1 VPRRGPWFDK
11 MLFPGTGY
19 ELRKIS
25 LRIRPLNNEG
35 GKFLLKI
42 AAVCVNVST
51 KIDTKVFD
59 YHVPPSMEE
68 VLRVGCRVQ
77 VPLGS
82 QLCDGFVV
90 DFPNSSEAMN
100 LKEIKDIIDK
110 EPVISQ
116 EMVELALWVSAY
128 YLSPLHKI
136 LEYILPPYARVQKEK
151 WVKLEDACS
160 LGELTQTLALL
171 DSLLKNIIEALSKG
185 PQKIDKLIKRFGA
198 NCNGALEDL
207 QSRGVLNFYWQF
219 TPLGKEKIITCFR
232 AKVNIEEKIAEQ
244 LKRAPKQ
251 MEVVQYLVTNGPQ
264 SKAQLTNILGI
275 NNNILAALI
284 NKGII
289 EKYEFREQRLPE
301 VHEEF
306 ANNVVLELNNYQK
319 EAIKR
324 INEALDAEIH
334 TTFLIHGITGSGKTE
349 VYLTSINAALK
360 RGRGAIL
367 LVPEI
372 ALTPQII
379 GRFKSILGDKV
390 VVLHSNLSQGERLD
404 AWESLRIGQAKV
416 IIGVRSAIFAPVQN
430 LGLIIIDEEHETTY
444 KQSEPEPRY
453 HAREV
458 ALKRAQLSNAVLVLG
473 SATPSIESYYFAQKG
488 EYGLIEMP
496 ERVTKNSLPDV
507 KVVDLRE
514 EFKLGNKSIFSR
526 ALSEAITEAL
536 NKDEQIILF
545 LNRRGFSTFVLCR
558 ECGSPLK
565 CRNCSISLTY
575 HAATLEMKCHYC
587 SYKTR
592 VPPRCPSCGS
602 SFIRYFGTGTQ
613 QVEQELKLIWPQAK
627 VTRMDVDTTGNKN
640 AHQNLLAVFKKG
652 ESDILVGTQMIT
664 KGLDFPNVTLVGVIA
679 ADISLNLPDY
689 TSGERTFQL
698 LTQVAG
704 RAGRGAKKGQVII
717 QTYSPDHYSIEAG
730 KKQDFLQFYQQELAA
745 RRVMDYPPFS
755 YLIRILV
762 TDYHEK
768 TVIVYLEAFSE
779 IIKKDFVDNVEIL
792 GPAQAP
798 IGKIKNRCRWQIIL
812 KGKNL
817 ELLKNAALYGLHQTL
832 KGETNKTL
840 RVILDVEPQ
849 SIL

>member
-1 VPRRGPWFDK
+1 MKEDTVLP
-11 MLFPGTGY
+11 
-19 ELRKIS
+19 
-25 LRIRPLNNEG
+25 
-35 GKFLLKI
+35 KI
-42 AAVCVNVST
+42 AAVCVNITT
-51 KIDTKVFD
+51 KIDKKVFH
-59 YHVPPSMEE
+59 YHVPHYMEE
-68 VLRVGCRVQ
+68 ILQVGCRVQ

-82 QLCDGFVV
+82 QLCEGFIV
-90 DFPNSSEAMN
+90 DFPNSSETIN
-100 LKEIKDIIDK
+100 LKDIKDIIDN
-110 EPVISQ
+110 EPIISH
-116 EMVELALWVSAY
+116 EMVDLALWISSY

-136 LEYILPPYARVQKEK
+136 LEYILPPYARVRKEK
-151 WVKLEDACS
+151 WVKLGDICS
-160 LGELTQTLALL
+160 LGELPQTIALL
-171 DSLLKNIIEALSKG
+171 DSLIKDIMEVLGKG
-185 PQKIDKLIKRFGA
+185 PQKIDKLIKRYGST
-198 NCNGALEDL
+198 CNGVLEDL
-207 QSRGVLNFYWQF
+207 QSRGLVNIYWQF
-219 TPLGKEKIITCFR
+219 TPLGKEKIITYFR
-232 AKVNIEEKIAEQ
+232 AIVNKEEIITEQ

-251 MEVVQYLVTNGPQ
+251 REVVQYLLTNGPQ
-264 SKAQLTNILGI
+264 SKAQLTHIFGI
-275 NNNILAALI
+275 NTTILTSLI
-284 NKGII
+284 NKGFI
-289 EKYEFREQRLPE
+289 EKYELHEKRIPE

-319 EAIKR
+319 EAIKK
-324 INEALDAEIH
+324 IITALNVGIH

-349 VYLTSINAALK
+349 VYLTSIKAALK
-360 RGRGAIL
+360 RGQGAIL

-372 ALTPQII
+372 ALTPQVI
-379 GRFKSILGDKV
+379 GRFKSVLGDKV

-453 HAREV
+453 HARQV
-458 ALKRAQLSNAVLVLG
+458 ALKRAQLANAVLVLG
-473 SATPSIESYYFAQKG
+473 SATPSIESYYSTQKG
-488 EYGLIEMP
+488 DYNLIKMP
-496 ERVTKNSLPDV
+496 KRVTKNSLPDV

-514 EFKLGNKSIFSR
+514 EFKLGNKSIFST
-526 ALSEAITEAL
+526 ALSEAVTEAL

-575 HAATLEMKCHYC
+575 HAATQEMKCHYC

-613 QVEQELKLIWPQAK
+613 QVEQEIKLIWPQAK

-640 AHQNLLAVFKKG
+640 AHQNLLAAFKKG
-652 ESDILVGTQMIT
+652 ESNILVGTQMIT

-717 QTYSPDHYSIEAG
+717 QTYNPDHYSIAAG
-730 KKQDFLQFYQQELAA
+730 KNQNFLQFYQRELAA
-745 RRVMDYPPFS
+745 RKIMDYPPFS

-768 TVIVYLEAFSE
+768 TIILYLEAFTE
-779 IIKKDFVDNVEIL
+779 IIKKDYVDNVEIL

-798 IGKIKNRCRWQIIL
+798 IGKIKNRYRWQAIL
-812 KGKNL
+812 KGKDL
-817 ELLKNAALYGLHQTL
+817 ELLKKAALNGLHQTQ